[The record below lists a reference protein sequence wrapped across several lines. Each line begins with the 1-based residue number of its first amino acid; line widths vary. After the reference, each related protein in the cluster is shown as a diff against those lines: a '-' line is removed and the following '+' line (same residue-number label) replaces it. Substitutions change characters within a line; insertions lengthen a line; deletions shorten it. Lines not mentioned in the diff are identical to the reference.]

1 MSGTRHLQ
9 DRIDPQLREPLRLLM
24 DALPPGGLH
33 AIRDLVQRRAI
44 ARAISVQDA
53 TSATVL
59 DEVRWEDRVIA
70 GLGGIDQLRVRV
82 YLPRQAVV
90 DAPAI
95 LFIHGGGMIIGD
107 IDFDHDIAAAFCRDV
122 GAVVVAIEYRLA
134 PEHPHPAPSDDC
146 YAALQWMIANVA
158 ALGADP
164 DRYAI
169 VGISAGGGLALS
181 TGLRCRDEGFPLP
194 RLILAAYPMIDDRQE
209 TPSSQEFTGIGI
221 WDREHNAEAWR
232 LYLGGLPPD
241 NYSSPARTT
250 DLTGFPPT
258 FIDVGELDTFRDEDV
273 AFVVRLL
280 RAGVPAELHVYPG
293 AFHASEYLVPSAEIS
308 SRILQARRTA
318 LARALR
324 REPGGPGGQAAA
336 AAIPVGNR
344 EQGD

>member
-1 MSGTRHLQ
+1 MEGTMRLQ
-9 DRIDPQLREPLRLLM
+9 DRIDPQLRGPLWQLM

-33 AIRDLVQRRAI
+33 GIPDLRQRRAI

-53 TSATVL
+53 SSAAVL
-59 DEVRWEDRVIA
+59 DEVRWEDRMIA
-70 GLGGIDQLRVRV
+70 GLDGVVQLRVRI
-82 YLPRQAVV
+82 YLPREGAA

-107 IDFDHDIAAAFCRDV
+107 IDFDHSIAATFCRDA

-194 RLILAAYPMIDDRQE
+194 RLILAAYPMIDDRQL

-232 LYLGGLPPD
+232 LFLGDLAPD
-241 NYSSPARTT
+241 NYSSPARAT
-250 DLTGFPPT
+250 DLAGFPPT
-258 FIDVGELDTFRDEDV
+258 FIDVGELDVFRDEDV
-273 AFVVRLL
+273 ALVVRLL
-280 RAGVPAELHVYPG
+280 QAGVPAELHVYPG

-308 SRILQARRTA
+308 ARILGARRGA
-318 LARALR
+318 LDRALR
-324 REPGGPGGQAAA
+324 RQPGGVGERAGAAA
-336 AAIPVGNR
+336 VKTGDR
-344 EQGD
+344 GQGA